1 MTIEDCIRVCSYIK
15 DFDIRALAQRV
26 GDAYEKHEQ
35 GIKLDKLDKFVLGLR
50 YYEFFAMHDSDDGY
64 MRAYKK
70 QQLMLDKLKIDRNS
84 FYRIV
89 EEETGLK

>member
-1 MTIEDCIRVCSYIK
+1 MTIDDCIKACSYIK
-15 DFDIRALAQRV
+15 DFDIRALAHRI

-35 GIKLDKLDKFVLGLR
+35 GVKLDKLDKFVLGLR
-50 YYEFFAMHDSDDGY
+50 YYEFYATKDTNDGY
-64 MRAYKK
+64 ERAYKK
-70 QQLMLDKLKIDRNS
+70 QQLMLEKLKLDRNS

>member
-1 MTIEDCIRVCSYIK
+1 MTIEDCIKACSYIK
-15 DFDIRALAQRV
+15 DFDIRALAHRV

-50 YYEFFAMHDSDDGY
+50 YYEFYATKDTNY
-64 MRAYKK
+64 EYERAYKK
-70 QQLMLDKLKIDRNS
+70 QQLMLDKLKLDRNS